1 LGKLKKTASQ
11 TCHRKSLDENFKTK
25 TSQKLQYT
33 ERERER
39 ERESSSSSSSKKIGI
54 SAYFLMLESES
65 S

>member
-1 LGKLKKTASQ
+1 LGKLKKIASQ
-11 TCHRKSLDENFKTK
+11 TSHKRSLDENFKTK
-25 TSQKLQYT
+25 TSQKFAV

-39 ERESSSSSSSKKIGI
+39 ERECSSSRSRKKIGI

>member
-39 ERESSSSSSSKKIGI
+39 ETAAAAKR
-54 SAYFLMLESES
+54 LEYQLTS
-65 S
+65 

>member
-39 ERESSSSSSSKKIGI
+39 ESSSTSSSKKIGI

>member
-11 TCHRKSLDENFKTK
+11 TCHKKSLDENFKTK
-25 TSQKLQYT
+25 TSQKIAV
-33 ERERER
+33 ER
-39 ERESSSSSSSKKIGI
+39 ERESSSSSISSSRKKVGI

>member
-11 TCHRKSLDENFKTK
+11 TCHKKSLDENFKTK
-25 TSQKLQYT
+25 TSQKIAV
-33 ERERER
+33 ERER
-39 ERESSSSSSSKKIGI
+39 ERESSSSISSSRKKVGI

>member
-25 TSQKLQYT
+25 TSQKLQY
-33 ERERER
+33 RERER
-39 ERESSSSSSSKKIGI
+39 DSSSSKKIGI